1 MVEENCREKHK
12 LSSRDIEIALAT
24 WLNKRLHERRTYIPR
39 RSLATL
45 ARREARVDATKA
57 FTSKRGTWSI
67 GRSRDRSHRSQW
79 ERRERRFVRSTRG
92 KQMAKYLHLSRPLR
106 RYGVGRVFRTRGASE
121 EDGILRR
128 AEKGRTGK
136 SRQGKKRVEM
146 KGKKKFGEKRKVV
159 DDEQVGRDWTRVL
172 RRIRCNGGERLE
184 GKRRAIRR
192 SNDEVGV

>member
-1 MVEENCREKHK
+1 MVDENCREKHK
-12 LSSRDIEIALAT
+12 LSSRDIEITLAT
-24 WLNKRLHERRTYIPR
+24 WSNKRLHERRTYIPR
-39 RSLATL
+39 RSLAIP
-45 ARREARVDATKA
+45 ARREPRVDATKA

-79 ERRERRFVRSTRG
+79 ERRERRFVHSTRG

-106 RYGVGRVFRTRGASE
+106 RYRVGRVFRTRGASE

-136 SRQGKKRVEM
+136 SRQGKKGWKRKV
-146 KGKKKFGEKRKVV
+146 KKIWEKRKVV

-172 RRIRCNGGERLE
+172 RRIRSNGGERLE
-184 GKRRAIRR
+184 GKRRANRR